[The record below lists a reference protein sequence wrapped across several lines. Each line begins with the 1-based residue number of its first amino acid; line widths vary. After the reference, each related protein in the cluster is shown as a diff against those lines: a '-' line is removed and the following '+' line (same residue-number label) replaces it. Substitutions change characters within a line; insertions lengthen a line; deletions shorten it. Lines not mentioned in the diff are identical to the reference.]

1 MRILIVDDED
11 HIRKMMRLTLEAV
24 GHQVEEAA
32 NGQAGLDSFG
42 DGGGWNIVLLDQRMP
57 GLEGTEVLR
66 EMRRR
71 RPDAVVVLV
80 TAYASIDLVI
90 EAMHLGATDFLRKPM
105 TPDTLRGSVAAA
117 AARAAHIPVAAGV
130 TPVAP
135 GRIETL
141 TMNGF
146 HIRYRGS
153 DPGAGGAVDHR
164 FVVTRYPQVQAQ
176 EVAVAI
182 EPEAVA
188 RVARLT
194 GRELPPAGGF
204 WRHQA
209 ERMLA
214 AYLWSE
220 GTVPAVDQLR
230 VTDITRA
237 ELDVAAR
244 WSAE

>member
-11 HIRKMMRLTLEAV
+11 HIRKMMRLTLEAAS
-24 GHQVEEAA
+24 HQVVEAA
-32 NGQAGLDSFG
+32 NGQAGLDAFG
-42 DGGGWNIVLLDQRMP
+42 DGKGWDLVLLDQRMA
-57 GLEGTEVLR
+57 GLEGTDVLR
-66 EMRRR
+66 EVRRR
-71 RPDAVVVLV
+71 KPDAVVILV

-105 TPDTLRGSVAAA
+105 TPETLRGAVAAA
-117 AARAAHIPVAAGV
+117 AARAARTPVAAGV
-130 TPVAP
+130 TPPVP
-135 GRIETL
+135 GPIETL

-153 DPGAGGAVDHR
+153 EIGTGDVVSHR
-164 FVVTRYPQVQAQ
+164 FVVTRYPQVQAH
-176 EVAVAI
+176 EVAVSI
-182 EPEAVA
+182 DPGAVA

-194 GRELPPAGGF
+194 HRELAPAGGF

-209 ERMLA
+209 EGLLA

-220 GTVPAVDQLR
+220 GAVPAVDQLR
-230 VTDITRA
+230 VTDIARA

-244 WSAE
+244 WSSD

>member
-11 HIRKMMRLTLEAV
+11 HIRRMMRLTLEAV
-24 GHQVEEAA
+24 GHQIEEAA
-32 NGQAGLDSFG
+32 DGRAGLDAFG
-42 DGGGWNIVLLDQRMP
+42 NGGAWDIVLLDQRMA

-71 RPDAVVVLV
+71 KPDAVVILV

-105 TPDTLRGSVAAA
+105 TPDALRGAVAAA
-117 AARAAHIPVAAGV
+117 AARAAHAPVAAGV
-130 TPVAP
+130 TRDTPAP
-135 GRIETL
+135 IETL

-146 HIRYRGS
+146 HIRYRGNET
-153 DPGAGGAVDHR
+153 GAEGAVDHR
-164 FVVTRYPQVQAQ
+164 FVVTRYPQMQAQ
-176 EVAVAI
+176 EVAVKI
-182 EPEAVA
+182 DPEAVA

-194 GRELPPAGGF
+194 HRELPPEGGF
-204 WRHQA
+204 WRQQA

-220 GTVPAVDQLR
+220 GTLPGPDQLR
-230 VTDITRA
+230 VTDVARA
-237 ELDVAAR
+237 ELDIAAR
-244 WSAE
+244 WSD

>member
-11 HIRKMMRLTLEAV
+11 HIRKMMRLTLEAA
-24 GHQVEEAA
+24 GHGVEEEAD
-32 NGQAGLDSFG
+32 GRAGLEAFG
-42 DGGGWNIVLLDQRMP
+42 DGQGWDVVLLDQRMP
-57 GLEGTEVLR
+57 GLEGTEILR

-71 RPDAVVVLV
+71 KPDAVVILV

-105 TPDTLRGSVAAA
+105 TPEALRGAVAAA
-117 AARAAHIPVAAGV
+117 AARAAHA
-130 TPVAP
+130 PVAP
-135 GRIETL
+135 GSSRAVPGPIETI

-153 DPGAGGAVDHR
+153 EAAADGGAMHR
-164 FVVTRYPQVQAQ
+164 FTVTRYPQVQAYD
-176 EVAVAI
+176 VSVAI
-182 EPEAVA
+182 DPEAVA

-194 GRELPPAGGF
+194 NRELAAAGGF

-209 ERMLA
+209 EGMLA

-220 GTVPAVDQLR
+220 NAVPGASQLR
-230 VTDITRA
+230 VTDVSRA

-244 WSAE
+244 WSSD

>member
-1 MRILIVDDED
+1 MRILIVDDEG
-11 HIRKMMRLTLEAV
+11 HIRKMMRLTLETV

-32 NGQAGLDSFG
+32 DGQTGLDSFG
-42 DGGGWNIVLLDQRMP
+42 DGAGWDVVLLDQRMA

-71 RPDAVVVLV
+71 KPGAVVILV

-105 TPDTLRGSVAAA
+105 TPDALRGAVAAA

-130 TPVAP
+130 TPAAP
-135 GRIETL
+135 GPIETL
-141 TMNGF
+141 TMNGY

-176 EVAVAI
+176 EIAVAI
-182 EPEAVA
+182 DPEAVA

-194 GRELPPAGGF
+194 GRELPPSGGF

-209 ERMLA
+209 ERKLA

-220 GTVPAVDQLR
+220 GTVPAPGQLR
-230 VTDITRA
+230 VTDIARA
-237 ELDVAAR
+237 ALDIAAR
-244 WSAE
+244 WPSE

>member
-1 MRILIVDDED
+1 MRILIIDDED
-11 HIRKMMRLTLEAV
+11 HIRKMMRLTLEAA
-24 GHQVEEAA
+24 GHTVEEAA
-32 NGQAGLDSFG
+32 DGQTGLASFG
-42 DGGGWNIVLLDQRMP
+42 DGAGWDTVLLDQRMA

-71 RPDAVVVLV
+71 KPDAVVILV

-105 TPDTLRGSVAAA
+105 TPEALRGAVAAS
-117 AARAAHIPVAAGV
+117 AARAAH

-135 GRIETL
+135 GSSRVAPGPIETI

-146 HIRYRGS
+146 HIQYRGS
-153 DPGAGGAVDHR
+153 ETGAEGTAAHR
-164 FVVTRYPQVQAQ
+164 FTVTRYPQMQTH
-176 EVAVAI
+176 EVSVAI
-182 EPEAVA
+182 DPEAVA

-194 GRELPPAGGF
+194 RRELAPAGGF

-209 ERMLA
+209 EGLLA

-220 GTVPAVDQLR
+220 NAAPAANQLR
-230 VTDITRA
+230 VTDVSIA

-244 WSAE
+244 WSSD